1 MTHKSIKGFAWTET
15 PIAPPH
21 VGLSLGMSFPMSCL
35 HLGLPALYLSI
46 FLLSLTGLFA
56 KLIPLDAASIIQ
68 LRSVVALIGLSTLL
82 TLRGRRLKIEGI
94 RATAGIYGLGLL
106 LGLHWVTFFHAMQ
119 VSTVAVG
126 MLAMFSF
133 PVITILLE
141 PFFSNKHLSAVDIL
155 AGLAVLAGIGIM
167 VGPGLTDLQQPVT
180 KGVLYGLLSA
190 LLFALRNLV
199 QKYFFANQSSETLM
213 LHQVIAIALML
224 APFIDVPRVESLG
237 WNGFIMILMLGLF
250 STAAGHTLLT
260 FSLKQL
266 PAKSVALIQC
276 SQPVIAALLAWWVIG
291 EEPRLR
297 VVIGGA
303 LVLAVAA
310 YESFRK
316 REKNSVGHLKGTP

>member
-1 MTHKSIKGFAWTET
+1 MT
-15 PIAPPH
+15 P
-21 VGLSLGMSFPMSCL
+21 L

-56 KLIPLDAASIIQ
+56 KLIPLDAPSIIQ
-68 LRSVVALIGLSTLL
+68 LRSVVAFIGLLSLL
-82 TLRGRRLKIEGI
+82 VVRRRRLKIDGV
-94 RATAGIYGLGLL
+94 RATLGIYGLGLL

-126 MLAMFSF
+126 MLAMFTF

-141 PFFSNKHLSAVDIL
+141 PFFSRKQISPVDIL
-155 AGLAVLAGIGIM
+155 AGLAVLAGLGIM
-167 VGPGLTDLQQPVT
+167 VGPGMTDLQRPVT
-180 KGVLYGLLSA
+180 MGVLYGVLSA

-199 QKYFFANQSSETLM
+199 QKHFFSNESSENLM

-224 APFIDVPRVESLG
+224 APFVDVKRVVSLDWTG
-237 WNGFIMILMLGLF
+237 IFMVLLLGLL

-276 SQPVIAALLAWWVIG
+276 VQPMMAALLAWWVIG

-297 VVIGGA
+297 VVIGGTI
-303 LVLAVAA
+303 VLSVAA
-310 YESFRK
+310 YESLQK
-316 REKNSVGHLKGTP
+316 KQKG

>member
-1 MTHKSIKGFAWTET
+1 MT
-15 PIAPPH
+15 P
-21 VGLSLGMSFPMSCL
+21 L

-56 KLIPLDAASIIQ
+56 KLIPLDAPSIIQ
-68 LRSVVALIGLSTLL
+68 LRSVVAFIGLLSLL
-82 TLRGRRLKIEGI
+82 VVRRRRLKIDGV
-94 RATAGIYGLGLL
+94 RATLGIYGLGLL

-126 MLAMFSF
+126 MLAMFTF

-141 PFFSNKHLSAVDIL
+141 PFFSRKQISPVDIL
-155 AGLAVLAGIGIM
+155 AGLAVLAGLGIM
-167 VGPGLTDLQQPVT
+167 VGPGMTDLQRPVT
-180 KGVLYGLLSA
+180 MGVLYGVLSA

-199 QKYFFANQSSETLM
+199 QKHFFSNESSENLM

-224 APFIDVPRVESLG
+224 APFVDVKRVVSLDWTG
-237 WNGFIMILMLGLF
+237 IFMVLLLGLL

-276 SQPVIAALLAWWVIG
+276 VQPMMAALLAWWVIG
-291 EEPRLR
+291 EEPKLR
-297 VVIGGA
+297 VVIGGTI
-303 LVLAVAA
+303 VLSVAA
-310 YESFRK
+310 YESLQK
-316 REKNSVGHLKGTP
+316 KQKG